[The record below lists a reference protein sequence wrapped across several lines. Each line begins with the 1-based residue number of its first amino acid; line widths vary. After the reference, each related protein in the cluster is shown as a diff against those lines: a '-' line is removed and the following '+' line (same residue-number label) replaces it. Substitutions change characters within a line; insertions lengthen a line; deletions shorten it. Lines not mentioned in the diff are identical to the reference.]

1 MLYPIISDDRY
12 GDKLSGIKRE
22 MKKMDLCDLNGVKG
36 LLVREEVAYVWYG
49 GHTVNLY
56 NIYTEKN
63 FDMYSI
69 GDFTTD
75 NVSYDEFERSVEEH
89 IKNGI

>member
-1 MLYPIISDDRY
+1 V
-12 GDKLSGIKRE
+12 IKRE

-36 LLVREEVAYVWYG
+36 LLVREEVAWGGRG

-69 GDFTTD
+69 GDFATD

-89 IKNGI
+89 IKKGI